1 MDKSAQDKKA
11 NHNGNL
17 YKVERRCS
25 VFRFSLYSSVQ
36 EQNMPSN
43 LQVHTICNVRFYT
56 KNIIL
61 LIKLRIEKLEFDGEY
76 LVFRMKL
83 EYISFSSYYFEE
95 SNQFR
100 HDDVSGILDSYI
112 YLVLVR
118 LCLLFLNIESLLF
131 EFKTFLDDKQTSR

>member
-17 YKVERRCS
+17 YKMERRCS

-61 LIKLRIEKLEFDGEY
+61 LIKLRIDKLEFDGEY

-83 EYISFSSYYFEE
+83 EYISFSVGFLYLFSPSPIMFIIFE
-95 SNQFR
+95 
-100 HDDVSGILDSYI
+100 HWI
-112 YLVLVR
+112 
-118 LCLLFLNIESLLF
+118 SLIWV
-131 EFKTFLDDKQTSR
+131 